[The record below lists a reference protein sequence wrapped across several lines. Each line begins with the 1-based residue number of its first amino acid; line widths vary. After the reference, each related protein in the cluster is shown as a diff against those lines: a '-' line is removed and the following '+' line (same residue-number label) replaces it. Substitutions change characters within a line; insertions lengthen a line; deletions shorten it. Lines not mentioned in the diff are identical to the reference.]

1 MPVFNKQIARKDK
14 VINVEIDGFS
24 LDKAALSIYNAF
36 CKTYEPVNAL
46 KEIKSAQTE
55 MSKRLEIIRLVL
67 SESQYAE
74 NEVREMVLTQLLE
87 EYEIDVEIYGFI
99 LKEYSE

>member
-1 MPVFNKQIARKDK
+1 MPIFNKQIARKDK

-36 CKTYEPVNAL
+36 CKNYGVDQSL
-46 KEIKSAQTE
+46 GEIKKVQSE
-55 MSKRLEIIRLVL
+55 MKKRKETIQLMI

-74 NEVREMVLTQLLE
+74 NEVREMVLSQLLE
-87 EYEIDVEIYGFI
+87 EYDIDVEIYGFI